1 MLHKQSCTADKGWSS
16 NLRAVHVADPSSTK
30 EAFYEISPV
39 HPVDVLF
46 GLETYAKES
55 SYEFGLW
62 NVKWIIGKVKWY

>member
-1 MLHKQSCTADKGWSS
+1 
-16 NLRAVHVADPSSTK
+16 VHVADPSSTK